1 MLDVHEPVK
10 ETGIRRTWPNMM
22 TREGAKG
29 MEWNAWSAGNS
40 SEYLCTLPFVRLLSG
55 PMDYTPGVFDIYYE
69 RAVADSGRKAWNGDN
84 SQCYIKTTLARQI
97 ANWVILYSPLQMACD
112 LIENYEGHPA
122 FRFFRDFDPD
132 CDWSEALDGEPGDF
146 IVVVRRAGERFFLG
160 AGTNH
165 DARTVAVPVDFL
177 DPGTVYHAEIYADDP
192 DAPIIV
198 QPDGTRA
205 SDKTAYRILTETVTA
220 SDTLD
225 IAMSADGGQAIVLKP
240 VDKTDIYANSGDG
253 WVLETDDYGAD
264 YTGVPVANGILGLLP
279 WREPFSVRHIML
291 NNVSDRL
298 APDYVNRTVRGINP
312 FCLAMSIDGFPMS
325 DVCDWHQSIDL
336 RKAEH
341 VTEFVADG
349 KVRVRYSFTAL
360 RNLPYSMLMDVEVSA
375 LDDVG
380 LEFRNMMAVPE
391 DMPAETV
398 RAMLRGGWD
407 IVTEAGASLAG
418 GHSIYDAEPKYGMA
432 VTGVINPERILT
444 NDGAMAGDVLI
455 YTKPLGLGIA
465 STALQ
470 GGIAAPELERAAVQ
484 ALCTLNRGAAEV
496 MANHHVHACTDIT
509 GFGVLGHVLE
519 MVEGAGLAAQI
530 WPEAFELL
538 PDVLDLA
545 SLGILPSA
553 VYRNRQYAAA
563 RVAPGDTA
571 LALQDVL
578 FDPQTSGGLMM
589 AVDEDDAKALLADL
603 IAAGVPARAVGR
615 MLPQA
620 AREQEHWIF
629 LAERPRDLWRA

>member
-1 MLDVHEPVK
+1 MEQNVK
-10 ETGIRRTWPNMM
+10 LTKLASCAGC
-22 TREGAKG
+22 GAK
-29 MEWNAWSAGNS
+29 
-40 SEYLCTLPFVRLLSG
+40 V
-55 PMDYTPGVFDIYYE
+55 
-69 RAVADSGRKAWNGDN
+69 
-84 SQCYIKTTLARQI
+84 
-97 ANWVILYSPLQMACD
+97 
-112 LIENYEGHPA
+112 
-122 FRFFRDFDPD
+122 
-132 CDWSEALDGEPGDF
+132 
-146 IVVVRRAGERFFLG
+146 G
-160 AGTNH
+160 AGMLAQLFNGFAAPRDPNLLVGFDH
-165 DARTVAVPVDFL
+165 ADDAAVYKLADELAIVQTVDFF
-177 DPGTVYHAEIYADDP
+177 PPMVDDP
-192 DAPIIV
+192 YVFGQVAAANALSDLYAMGARPI
-198 QPDGTRA
+198 
-205 SDKTAYRILTETVTA
+205 
-220 SDTLD
+220 
-225 IAMSADGGQAIVLKP
+225 
-240 VDKTDIYANSGDG
+240 
-253 WVLETDDYGAD
+253 
-264 YTGVPVANGILGLLP
+264 
-279 WREPFSVRHIML
+279 
-291 NNVSDRL
+291 
-298 APDYVNRTVRGINP
+298 
-312 FCLAMSIDGFPMS
+312 
-325 DVCDWHQSIDL
+325 
-336 RKAEH
+336 
-341 VTEFVADG
+341 
-349 KVRVRYSFTAL
+349 TAL
-360 RNLPYSMLMDVEVSA
+360 NV
-375 LDDVG
+375 
-380 LEFRNMMAVPE
+380 MAVPE

-398 RAMLRGGWD
+398 RAMLRGGLD
-407 IVTEAGASLAG
+407 KVTEAGASLAG

-563 RVAPGDTA
+563 HVAPGDTA